1 MSNLKSEIL
10 NLIKFK
16 ISHLKCEMSNLKF
29 KIANFKSE
37 ISNFSFAV
45 MAYCWAM
52 SADDRPSLSQLHA
65 YLHDFYAHL
74 NRYV

>member
-1 MSNLKSEIL
+1 MLT
-10 NLIKFK
+10 
-16 ISHLKCEMSNLKF
+16 HR
-29 KIANFKSE
+29 
-37 ISNFSFAV
+37 FAV

-52 SADDRPSLSQLHA
+52 SVDDRPSLTQLHA

>member
-1 MSNLKSEIL
+1 
-10 NLIKFK
+10 
-16 ISHLKCEMSNLKF
+16 
-29 KIANFKSE
+29 
-37 ISNFSFAV
+37 